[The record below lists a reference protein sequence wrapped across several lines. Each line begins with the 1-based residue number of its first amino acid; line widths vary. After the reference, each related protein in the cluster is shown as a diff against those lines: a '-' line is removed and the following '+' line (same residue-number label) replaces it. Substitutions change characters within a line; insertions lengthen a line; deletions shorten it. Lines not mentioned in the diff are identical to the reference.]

1 MVVYRDGGTRYAFE
15 IPKFRSGHSAS

>member
-15 IPKFRSGHSAS
+15 IPKFRDNHAGS